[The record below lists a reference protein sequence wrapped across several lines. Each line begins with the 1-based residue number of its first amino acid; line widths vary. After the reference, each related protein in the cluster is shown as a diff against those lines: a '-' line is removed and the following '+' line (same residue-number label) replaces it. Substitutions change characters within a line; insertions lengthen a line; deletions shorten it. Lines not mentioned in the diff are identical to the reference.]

1 MMNSEAQRGSSAQGR
16 EGRRPAVLVVE
27 DDRDIR
33 SSLAELLGS
42 EGYDVATA
50 ENGAVA
56 LTQLRTRELPDVVLL
71 DLMMPVMDGW
81 QFRIEQRR
89 DPVLARVPVIAL
101 SANASAQA
109 RAVDAAAFLPKP
121 LDTGALMA
129 AIERV
134 ISQAELERTANVE
147 RMAALGTLAAGIA
160 HEINNPL
167 SYVMVNL
174 QLAARQLPGALRE
187 ADHEVTRLVQESLHG
202 AERIASIVREIQLV
216 SQLRRDQQAAV
227 DVREVI
233 EGVLRLIKHEVRQ
246 RARLTTEYAP
256 APPVQIDRVRLEQV
270 LINLVVNAV
279 QAIGEGRAQDNY
291 IRLSLGMA
299 PDGSGRVQIE
309 IADSGCGISDLAK
322 ARLFQPFFTT
332 KPPGSGTGLGLSMTR
347 AIVTAAGGDIAFESA
362 VGQGT
367 VFRVRLPPMPPGR
380 GRDGAAAAR
389 GDRTGSGCLLPRLR
403 ILAVDDEPT
412 VLRAL
417 QRLLE
422 RHHDV
427 VAVGSGKEALE
438 LAPAGAFD
446 VLLCDLAMPD
456 MSGVEVAERVAAAV
470 PALAERTVFLTGG
483 AFTPSARAVVDR
495 GHYLVVD
502 KPFTLQSL
510 TSALEVLLT
519 GGVSGKDGV

>member
-1 MMNSEAQRGSSAQGR
+1 MINTEAHQSSPPAR
-16 EGRRPAVLVVE
+16 RPGRRPAVLVVE

-33 SSLAELLGS
+33 SSLADLLGA
-42 EGYDVATA
+42 EGYEVATA
-50 ENGAVA
+50 ENGAAA
-56 LTQLRTRELPDVVLL
+56 LVQLRTGELPDVVLL

-109 RAVDAAAFLPKP
+109 RAVDAAAFLSKP
-121 LDTGALMA
+121 LDTDALVA

-134 ISQAELERTANVE
+134 IAQAELERSANIE

-174 QLAARQLPGALRE
+174 QLTARQLPAALRE
-187 ADHEVTRLVQESLHG
+187 ANDEVVRLVQEALHG
-202 AERIASIVREIQLV
+202 AERIASIVREIGLV
-216 SQLRRDQQAAV
+216 SRLGRDQPMAV
-227 DVREVI
+227 DVRDVI
-233 EGVLRLIKHEVRQ
+233 EGVLRLMMHEVRQ
-246 RARLTTEYAP
+246 RARLTTDYRAV
-256 APPVQIDRVRLEQV
+256 PPVQIDRVRLEQV
-270 LINLVVNAV
+270 LINLLVNAV
-279 QAIGEGRAQDNY
+279 QAIGDGRAQDNY
-291 IRLSLGMA
+291 IRIGLGMA
-299 PDGSGRVQIE
+299 PDGSGRVQVE
-309 IADSGCGISDLAK
+309 IADSGCGISELAK

-332 KPPGSGTGLGLSMTR
+332 KPPGSGTGLGLSISR

-367 VFRVRLPPMPPGR
+367 VFRVRLPAMVPGR
-380 GRDGAAAAR
+380 GRDGER
-389 GDRTGSGCLLPRLR
+389 GQQATGRLLPRLR

-422 RHHDV
+422 RHHEV
-427 VAVGSGKEALE
+427 VTAGDGQAALALARSGQ
-438 LAPAGAFD
+438 FD

-456 MSGVEVAERVAAAV
+456 MSGVELAERIAAES
-470 PALAERTVFLTGG
+470 PALASRTIFLTGG
-483 AFTPSARAVVDR
+483 AFTPSARSAVDHGR
-495 GHYLVVD
+495 HIVVD
-502 KPFTLQSL
+502 KPFSLQSL
-510 TSALEVLLT
+510 TAALESLLT
-519 GGVSGKDGV
+519 GSVSGKDGG